1 MTLPKTFVVY
11 TKAMSDQPKPP
22 GASANVEAGAP
33 ALQIDLD
40 EVTAQGA
47 YSNFVLINHN
57 DNEFVLDFAYI
68 QPSAPRARVRAR
80 IISSPR
86 HTKRLLRA
94 LEHNVRRYEERFGK
108 IEEPEPMP
116 VLPGSMI
123 S

>member
-1 MTLPKTFVVY
+1 MADHPKGPSPDPTVSGSPSSQ
-11 TKAMSDQPKPP
+11 T
-22 GASANVEAGAP
+22 AP
-33 ALQIDLD
+33 QIQIDVD
-40 EVTAQGA
+40 DPTAQGA
-47 YSNFVLINHN
+47 YSNLVLINHN
-57 DNEFVLDFAYI
+57 ENEFVLDFAYI

-116 VLPGSMI
+116 PVTMPPGGLI